1 MKILF
6 IQTGG
11 TIDKDYP
18 KVVKAYHFEI
28 CEPAVGRILQKIKPA
43 FEYDVISILKK
54 DSMDLTD
61 EDRQLILKTCLEA
74 SAKKILITHGTDT
87 MVETARVL
95 SEITDKAIILTGSA
109 RPERFA
115 NTDADVNV
123 GTALGALNLAE
134 NGVYIAM
141 NGRVYPWDK
150 VQKDQSTGQFV
161 ASSLMQDSSAG
172 L

>member
-18 KVVKAYHFEI
+18 KLVKAYHFEI
-28 CEPAVGRILQKIKPA
+28 CDPAVTRILEKIKPA
-43 FEYDVISILKK
+43 FDYEIVSILKK

-61 EDRQLILKTCLEA
+61 EDRALILKTCQETDA
-74 SAKKILITHGTDT
+74 EKILITHGTDT
-87 MVETARVL
+87 MTQTAEVL
-95 SEITDKAIILTGSA
+95 ASITNKTIVLTGSA

-123 GTALGALNLAE
+123 GVALGALNMASS
-134 NGVYIAM
+134 GVFIAM
-141 NGRVYPWDK
+141 NGRVYAALE
-150 VQKDQSTGQFV
+150 VQKDQTTGQFV
-161 ASSLMQDSSAG
+161 SLI
-172 L
+172 

>member
-18 KVVKAYHFEI
+18 KLVKAYHFEI
-28 CEPAVGRILQKIKPA
+28 CDPAVTRILEKIKPV
-43 FEYDVISILKK
+43 FDYEIVSLLKK

-61 EDRQLILKTCLEA
+61 EDRQLILETCKKTDYD
-74 SAKKILITHGTDT
+74 KILITHGTDT
-87 MVETARVL
+87 MVQTAEVL
-95 SEITDKAIILTGSA
+95 SAAKGKTIVLTGSA
-109 RPERFA
+109 RPERFG

-123 GTALGALNLAE
+123 GTALGALNLLE

-141 NGRVYPWDK
+141 NGCVYPWND
-150 VQKDQSTGQFV
+150 VEKDQETGRFV
-161 ASSLMQDSSAG
+161 RKNI
-172 L
+172 

>member
-18 KVVKAYHFEI
+18 KLVKAYNFEI
-28 CEPAVGRILQKIKPA
+28 CDPAVIRILEKIKPA
-43 FEYDVISILKK
+43 FDYEILSLLKK

-61 EDRQLILKTCLEA
+61 EDRALILKTCLETDA
-74 SAKKILITHGTDT
+74 DKILITHGTDT
-87 MVETARVL
+87 MTQTAEALANVRG
-95 SEITDKAIILTGSA
+95 KAIVLTGSA

-123 GTALGALNLAE
+123 GLALGALNMVNE
-134 NGVYIAM
+134 GVYIAM
-141 NGRVYPWDK
+141 NGRVYNCK
-150 VQKDQSTGQFV
+150 EVEKHQTTGQFV
-161 ASSLMQDSSAG
+161 LKGA
-172 L
+172 

>member
-18 KVVKAYHFEI
+18 KLVKAYHFEI
-28 CEPAVGRILQKIKPA
+28 CDPAVTRILEKIKPV
-43 FEYDVISILKK
+43 FDYDILSLLKK

-61 EDRQLILKTCLEA
+61 EDRQLILETCKKTA
-74 SAKKILITHGTDT
+74 YNKILITHGTDT
-87 MVETARVL
+87 MVETAKVL
-95 SEITDKAIILTGSA
+95 SEIQDKAIVLTGSA
-109 RPERFA
+109 RPERFG

-123 GTALGALNLAE
+123 GTALGALNLLE

-141 NGRVYPWDK
+141 NGCIYPWNDVK
-150 VQKDQSTGQFV
+150 KDQETGRFV
-161 ASSLMQDSSAG
+161 RKNI
-172 L
+172 